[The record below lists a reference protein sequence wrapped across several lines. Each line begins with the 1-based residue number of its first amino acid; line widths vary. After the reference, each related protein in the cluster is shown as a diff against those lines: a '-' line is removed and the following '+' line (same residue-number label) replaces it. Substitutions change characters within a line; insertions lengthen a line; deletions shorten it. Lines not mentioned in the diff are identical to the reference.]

1 MMFLIL
7 KIFVYLCVALAM
19 GGGAGWLLRHLAAQ
33 KEIEALQRSLQDS
46 MAKVPKLESMVRAR
60 DERIKSLSNAQ
71 AEQDEA
77 MKGSRVQDEQAA
89 RTLKEKDLEI
99 TRLQNRL
106 DAMQQAPGEDQLI
119 AGDMLHDAAPAND
132 SVESVLGVRQSAQE
146 VQDQVL
152 PGTEDLLGEESSG
165 AAESELDA
173 DVDNTLIAGLHSEIE
188 RLKEEI
194 ATTRIQ
200 LEVAQ
205 SDDGMQQE
213 IADLTNR
220 LRQKAEDYERLQK
233 ALQQEQRKVAELERE
248 RELQNKSLKVLH
260 QQLEMVRDARS

>member
-7 KIFVYLCVALAM
+7 KIFVYLCVAMAM

-33 KEIEALQRSLQDS
+33 KETEALQRSLQDS

-60 DERIKSLSNAQ
+60 DERIKGLTNAQ

-106 DAMQQAPGEDQLI
+106 DAMQQTPGEDQLI
-119 AGDMLHDAAPAND
+119 AGDLLQDVAPAND
-132 SVESVLGVRQSAQE
+132 TDTVESVLGVRQSAQA
-146 VQDQVL
+146 VQDDASAVVAQADQ
-152 PGTEDLLGEESSG
+152 DLDQ
-165 AAESELDA
+165 ELDG
-173 DVDNTLIAGLHSEIE
+173 DVDNTLIAGLHNEIE

-213 IADLTNR
+213 IGDLTNR
-220 LRQKAEDYERLQK
+220 LRQKAEDYDRLQK

>member
-7 KIFVYLCVALAM
+7 KIFIYLCVALIM

-33 KEIEALQRSLQDS
+33 KEVEALQRSLQDS
-46 MAKVPKLESMVRAR
+46 KAKVPQLESMLRAR
-60 DERIKSLSNAQ
+60 DERIKTLSNSKAD
-71 AEQDEA
+71 QDEA
-77 MKGSRVQDEQAA
+77 LKGSRIQDEQAA
-89 RTLKEKDLEI
+89 RTLREKDLEI
-99 TRLQNRL
+99 QRLRNRL
-106 DAMQQAPGEDQLI
+106 DAMQQSSGDNQLI
-119 AGDMLHDAAPAND
+119 AGEMLPEAAAAGD
-132 SVESVLGVRQSAQE
+132 DVESVLGVRQSATLIK
-146 VQDQVL
+146 DSAADDD
-152 PGTEDLLGEESSG
+152 GSSSDLDG
-165 AAESELDA
+165 DA
-173 DVDNTLIAGLHSEIE
+173 DNALIAGLHSEIE

-213 IADLTNR
+213 INDLTNR

-233 ALQQEQRKVAELERE
+233 ALQQEQRKVIELERE

-260 QQLEMVRDARS
+260 QQLEVVRDARS

>member
-7 KIFVYLCVALAM
+7 KIFVYLCVALGM

-33 KEIEALQRSLQDS
+33 KELEEMQRSLQES

-71 AEQDEA
+71 ADQDEA
-77 MKGSRVQDEQAA
+77 LKGSRVQDEQAA
-89 RTLKEKDLEI
+89 RTLREKDLEI
-99 TRLQNRL
+99 ARLQSRIET
-106 DAMQQAPGEDQLI
+106 MQRTEGEDPLI
-119 AGDMLHDAAPAND
+119 AGEALHND
-132 SVESVLGVRQSAQE
+132 
-146 VQDQVL
+146 
-152 PGTEDLLGEESSG
+152 DLLEIGLDPEPQ
-165 AAESELDA
+165 AASDSQEDSAEDVDTDA
-173 DVDNTLIAGLHSEIE
+173 DNALIAGLHAEIE

-205 SDDGMQQE
+205 SDDGQRQE

-233 ALQQEQRKVAELERE
+233 ALRQEERKVSELERE
-248 RELQNKSLKVLH
+248 RELQNRSLKVLH
-260 QQLEMVRDARS
+260 QQLEMVREARP